1 MVQRNGINYPGQTPA
16 WCSASTLVSP
26 LTSVFLIAGRTHT
39 ETLNP
44 GAGIMESVTLEDVAM
59 ELIQEWTLL
68 DDAGRNLCR
77 HVLQDNCRT
86 LAPRAG
92 TPPCKA
98 SLVSQVEPR
107 EELKAAEHGVLCAT
121 GVDWESQFTP
131 KEPTTLQDI
140 SEENSSYDLQMGPEL
155 DLKIEIKSE
164 MEEEV
169 MPPAPEDWSALQQ
182 SSEYAVSLGG
192 GLPGGPQPLPRRPK
206 VQDMSGLKVAV
217 QMQRLATPEPALGL
231 PRLWRAGGAAL
242 SAQGPAWL
250 QKGRIE
256 EEAMTPGGLTTCPQ
270 EPVTF
275 ADVAVLFTPE
285 EWLFL
290 DSAQKSLYRDVML
303 ENYRNLAS
311 VGDQLCKTRMSSH
324 LEQREELCV
333 TERGIFPEAHLGP
346 HFQHQDSIP
355 NQDILAAIPSIGMK
369 REPPQVGE
377 NLYKYDELGKP
388 FDSIK
393 PLFQYPGF
401 PTEGNPFEGRES
413 RKSFLRTT
421 RLIVPEKVPSG
432 DKTYTCDKCA
442 RSFRYSSEL
451 IRHEKT
457 HTAEKCFECQECR
470 QAFKYFSNLRRHL
483 KTHGGEKPFECSQCG
498 KTFTRNFNLILHQRN
513 HMGEKPY
520 SCKDCGKAFTQPSSL
535 RSHMR
540 THTGEKPFECGH
552 CGKTFREHSSLKTHV
567 RTHTREKPYQCNHC
581 GKPFRTST
589 NLNVHKRIHTGEKL
603 YECATCGQVLSRLS
617 TLKSHMRIHTGEK
630 PYPCPE
636 CGRAFGEPSS
646 LRKHARTHTGKKP
659 YVCPQC
665 GRAFGQSSHL
675 IVHVRTHTTGRPYE
689 CTQCDKAFRHSS
701 SLSVH
706 KRIHARGEN
715 VRTDDL
721 PLSVSLPMEGPLAD
735 ELPVSTD

>member
-1 MVQRNGINYPGQTPA
+1 
-16 WCSASTLVSP
+16 
-26 LTSVFLIAGRTHT
+26 
-39 ETLNP
+39 
-44 GAGIMESVTLEDVAM
+44 MESVTLEDVAM

-86 LAPRAG
+86 LAPRAAG

-182 SSEYAVSLGG
+182 SSEYA
-192 GLPGGPQPLPRRPK
+192 
-206 VQDMSGLKVAV
+206 GLKVAV

>member
-1 MVQRNGINYPGQTPA
+1 
-16 WCSASTLVSP
+16 
-26 LTSVFLIAGRTHT
+26 
-39 ETLNP
+39 
-44 GAGIMESVTLEDVAM
+44 MESVTLEDVAM

-86 LAPRAG
+86 PAPR
-92 TPPCKA
+92 
-98 SLVSQVEPR
+98 
-107 EELKAAEHGVLCAT
+107 
-121 GVDWESQFTP
+121 DWESQFTP
-131 KEPTTLQDI
+131 KEPTPLQDI

-182 SSEYAVSLGG
+182 SSEYA
-192 GLPGGPQPLPRRPK
+192 
-206 VQDMSGLKVAV
+206 GLKVAV
-217 QMQRLATPEPALGL
+217 QMQRVATPEPALGL

-250 QKGRIE
+250 QKESIE
-256 EEAMTPGGLTTCPQ
+256 EEAAMTPGGLATCPQ

-324 LEQREELCV
+324 MEQREELCV
-333 TERGIFPEAHLGP
+333 TERGVFPGAHLGP
-346 HFQHQDSIP
+346 HLQHQDSIP
-355 NQDILAAIPSIGMK
+355 NQDTLAAIPSIGMK

-393 PLFQYPGF
+393 PLFQYPRF

-421 RLIVPEKVPSG
+421 RLIVPEKVSSG

-715 VRTDDL
+715 VRTGDL

-735 ELPVSTD
+735 

>member
-86 LAPRAG
+86 LAPRAAG

-182 SSEYAVSLGG
+182 SSEYA
-192 GLPGGPQPLPRRPK
+192 
-206 VQDMSGLKVAV
+206 GLKVAV

>member
-1 MVQRNGINYPGQTPA
+1 
-16 WCSASTLVSP
+16 
-26 LTSVFLIAGRTHT
+26 
-39 ETLNP
+39 
-44 GAGIMESVTLEDVAM
+44 ESVTLEDVAM

-86 LAPRAG
+86 PAAFA
-92 TPPCKA
+92 T
-98 SLVSQVEPR
+98 LVLPVCRGSFCSFFFFSPFI
-107 EELKAAEHGVLCAT
+107 L
-121 GVDWESQFTP
+121 DWESQFTP
-131 KEPTTLQDI
+131 KEPTPLQDI
-140 SEENSSYDLQMGPEL
+140 SEENSSYDFQMVRFMG
-155 DLKIEIKSE
+155 D
-164 MEEEV
+164 
-169 MPPAPEDWSALQQ
+169 D
-182 SSEYAVSLGG
+182 SSFPVIGEGTLEPYLNILCTGVSL
-192 GLPGGPQPLPRRPK
+192 PQACKLLT
-206 VQDMSGLKVAV
+206 VLSS
-217 QMQRLATPEPALGL
+217 PEGEL
-231 PRLWRAGGAAL
+231 
-242 SAQGPAWL
+242 
-250 QKGRIE
+250 
-256 EEAMTPGGLTTCPQ
+256 

-290 DSAQKSLYRDVML
+290 DSSQKSLYRDVML
-303 ENYRNLAS
+303 ENYRNVAS
-311 VGDQLCKTRMSSH
+311 VAGDQLCKTRMSSR

-333 TERGIFPEAHLGP
+333 TERGIFPG
-346 HFQHQDSIP
+346 
-355 NQDILAAIPSIGMK
+355 
-369 REPPQVGE
+369 EPPQVGE

-393 PLFQYPGF
+393 PLFQYPEF

-540 THTGEKPFECGH
+540 THTGEKPFECCH

-715 VRTDDL
+715 VRTGDL
-721 PLSVSLPMEGPLAD
+721 PLPVSLPMEGPLAD
-735 ELPVSTD
+735 

>member
-1 MVQRNGINYPGQTPA
+1 MWSLRSLPTCLASGAKAQVESGQA
-16 WCSASTLVSP
+16 GEAFI
-26 LTSVFLIAGRTHT
+26 FLCKSFLPRPIC
-39 ETLNP
+39 P
-44 GAGIMESVTLEDVAM
+44 S
-59 ELIQEWTLL
+59 
-68 DDAGRNLCR
+68 
-77 HVLQDNCRT
+77 
-86 LAPRAG
+86 LAAG

-107 EELKAAEHGVLCAT
+107 EELKAAEHSVLCAT

-131 KEPTTLQDI
+131 KEPTPLQDI

-192 GLPGGPQPLPRRPK
+192 GLPGGPQPVPRRPK

-217 QMQRLATPEPALGL
+217 QMQTVATPEPALGL

-250 QKGRIE
+250 QKGSTE
-256 EEAMTPGGLTTCPQ
+256 EEAMTSGGLTTCPQ

-311 VGDQLCKTRMSSH
+311 VGDQLCRTGTSSC

-333 TERGIFPEAHLGP
+333 TERGIFPGGHLGE
-346 HFQHQDSIP
+346 HQAGSHLQHQDSIP
-355 NQDILAAIPSIGMK
+355 NQDILVAIPSIDMK

-377 NLYKYDELGKP
+377 DLYKYDGLGKP

-393 PLFQYPGF
+393 PLFQYPRF

-706 KRIHARGEN
+706 KRVHARGEN
-715 VRTDDL
+715 VRTGDL
-721 PLSVSLPMEGPLAD
+721 PLSVPLPVEGPLAD
-735 ELPVSTD
+735 

>member
-1 MVQRNGINYPGQTPA
+1 
-16 WCSASTLVSP
+16 
-26 LTSVFLIAGRTHT
+26 
-39 ETLNP
+39 
-44 GAGIMESVTLEDVAM
+44 MESVTLEDVAM

-77 HVLQDNCRT
+77 HMLQDNCR
-86 LAPRAG
+86 AP
-92 TPPCKA
+92 
-98 SLVSQVEPR
+98 
-107 EELKAAEHGVLCAT
+107 AAR
-121 GVDWESQFTP
+121 DWESQFTP
-131 KEPTTLQDI
+131 KEPNPLQDI
-140 SEENSSYDLQMGPEL
+140 SEENSSYDFQMGPEL

-182 SSEYAVSLGG
+182 SSEYA
-192 GLPGGPQPLPRRPK
+192 
-206 VQDMSGLKVAV
+206 GLKVAV
-217 QMQRLATPEPALGL
+217 QMQRVATPEPALGL

-250 QKGRIE
+250 QKGSTE
-256 EEAMTPGGLTTCPQ
+256 EGMTPGGLTTCPQ

-290 DSAQKSLYRDVML
+290 DSSQKSLYRDVML

-311 VGDQLCKTRMSSH
+311 VGDQLCKTRTSSH

-333 TERGIFPEAHLGP
+333 TERGIFPGAHLGP
-346 HFQHQDSIP
+346 HLQYQDSIA

-393 PLFQYPGF
+393 PLFQYPQF
-401 PTEGNPFEGRES
+401 PAEGNPFEGRES

-630 PYPCPE
+630 PYPCPD

-715 VRTDDL
+715 VRTGDL
-721 PLSVSLPMEGPLAD
+721 PLPVSLPMEGPLAD
-735 ELPVSTD
+735 